1 MNESSLK
8 NQKLKIYSADWC
20 TKCRSL
26 KNTLDRLGVSYEVID
41 ISKLSEEEE
50 EEYASIRELPTIE
63 LNNHRLS
70 GEIHLKALKEF
81 LGL

>member
-8 NQKLKIYSADWC
+8 NPKPTIFSTDWC
-20 TKCRSL
+20 VKCRSL
-26 KNTLDRLGVSYEVID
+26 KKTLDRLGVSYDVVD
-41 ISKLSEEEE
+41 ISKLSE

-63 LNNHRLS
+63 FNNHRLS

>member
-8 NQKLKIYSADWC
+8 NQRPTIFSADWC
-20 TKCRSL
+20 VKCRSL

-50 EEYASIRELPTIE
+50 EYASIRELPTIE
-63 LNNHRLS
+63 FNNHRLS
-70 GEIHLKALKEF
+70 GEIHLKVLKEF

>member
-1 MNESSLK
+1 MNESSSK
-8 NQKLKIYSADWC
+8 NQNLKIYSTDWC
-20 TKCRSL
+20 MKCRSL

-41 ISKLSEEEE
+41 ISKLSEEE
-50 EEYASIRELPTIE
+50 YASIRELPTIE
-63 LNNHRLS
+63 FNNHRLS

>member
-20 TKCRSL
+20 MKCRSL

-41 ISKLSEEEE
+41 IAKLSE

-63 LNNHRLS
+63 FNNHRLS

>member
-1 MNESSLK
+1 MSESSLK
-8 NQKLKIYSADWC
+8 NPKPTIFSADWC
-20 TKCRSL
+20 VKCRSL
-26 KNTLDRLGVSYEVID
+26 KKTLDRLGVSYDVVD
-41 ISKLSEEEE
+41 ISKLSE

-63 LNNHRLS
+63 FNNHRLS

>member
-8 NQKLKIYSADWC
+8 NQRIKIYTADWC
-20 TKCRSL
+20 MKCRSL
-26 KNTLDRLGVSYEVID
+26 KNTLDRLGVSYDVVD
-41 ISKLSEEEE
+41 ISKLSE

-63 LNNHRLS
+63 FNNHRLS
-70 GEIHLKALKEF
+70 GEIHLKDLKEF

>member
-8 NQKLKIYSADWC
+8 NRKLKVYSADWC
-20 TKCRSL
+20 VKCRSL
-26 KNTLDRLGVSYEVID
+26 KNTLDRLGVSYEIID
-41 ISKLSEEEE
+41 ISKLSE

>member
-1 MNESSLK
+1 M
-8 NQKLKIYSADWC
+8 
-20 TKCRSL
+20 
-26 KNTLDRLGVSYEVID
+26 DRLGVSYDVVD
-41 ISKLSEEEE
+41 ISKLSE

-63 LNNHRLS
+63 FNNHRLS

>member
-8 NQKLKIYSADWC
+8 NPRPTIYTADWC
-20 TKCRSL
+20 MKCRSL
-26 KNTLDRLGVSYEVID
+26 KNTLDRLGVSYDVVD
-41 ISKLSEEEE
+41 ISKLSE

-63 LNNHRLS
+63 FNNHRLS

>member
-1 MNESSLK
+1 MNESSSK
-8 NQKLKIYSADWC
+8 NQNLKIYTADWC
-20 TKCRSL
+20 MKCRSL
-26 KNTLDRLGVSYEVID
+26 KNTLDRLGVSYDVVD
-41 ISKLSEEEE
+41 ISKLSE

-63 LNNHRLS
+63 LNNNRLS

>member
-8 NQKLKIYSADWC
+8 NLRPMIYTADWC
-20 TKCRSL
+20 MKCRSL
-26 KNTLDRLGVSYEVID
+26 KNTLDRLGVSYDVVD
-41 ISKLSEEEE
+41 ISKLSE

-63 LNNHRLS
+63 FNNHRLS

>member
-8 NQKLKIYSADWC
+8 NPKLKLYSADWC
-20 TKCRSL
+20 MKCRSL

-41 ISKLSEEEE
+41 IAKLSG

-63 LNNHRLS
+63 LNNDRLS

>member
-8 NQKLKIYSADWC
+8 NPRPTIFTADWC
-20 TKCRSL
+20 VKCRSL
-26 KNTLDRLGVSYEVID
+26 KNTLDRLGVSYYVVD
-41 ISKLSEEEE
+41 ISKLSEE

-63 LNNHRLS
+63 FNNHRLS

>member
-8 NQKLKIYSADWC
+8 NQRPTIFSTDWC
-20 TKCRSL
+20 VKCRSL
-26 KNTLDRLGVSYEVID
+26 KKTLDRLGVSYDVVD
-41 ISKLSEEEE
+41 ISKLSE

-63 LNNHRLS
+63 FNNHRLS

>member
-8 NQKLKIYSADWC
+8 NQNLKIYSADWC
-20 TKCRSL
+20 MKCRSL

-41 ISKLSEEEE
+41 IAKLSE

-63 LNNHRLS
+63 FNNHRLS

>member
-1 MNESSLK
+1 MKESSLK
-8 NQKLKIYSADWC
+8 NQRIKIYTADWC
-20 TKCRSL
+20 MKCRSL
-26 KNTLDRLGVSYEVID
+26 KNTLDRLGVSYDVVD
-41 ISKLSEEEE
+41 ISKLSE

-63 LNNHRLS
+63 FNNHRLS

>member
-1 MNESSLK
+1 MNESSSK
-8 NQKLKIYSADWC
+8 NQNLKIYTADWC
-20 TKCRSL
+20 VKCRSL
-26 KNTLDRLGVSYEVID
+26 KKTLDRLGVSYDVVD
-41 ISKLSEEEE
+41 ISKLSE

-63 LNNHRLS
+63 FNNHRLS

>member
-1 MNESSLK
+1 MSESSLK
-8 NQKLKIYSADWC
+8 NQRIKIYTADWC
-20 TKCRSL
+20 MKCRSL
-26 KNTLDRLGVSYEVID
+26 KNTLDRLGVSYDVVD
-41 ISKLSEEEE
+41 ISKLSE

-63 LNNHRLS
+63 FNNHRLS

>member
-8 NQKLKIYSADWC
+8 NQKPKIYSADWC
-20 TKCRSL
+20 MKCRSL

-50 EEYASIRELPTIE
+50 EYASIRELPTIE
-63 LNNHRLS
+63 FNNNRLS

-81 LGL
+81 LDL

>member
-8 NQKLKIYSADWC
+8 NQRIKIYTADWC
-20 TKCRSL
+20 VKCRSL
-26 KNTLDRLGVSYEVID
+26 KKTLDRLGVSYDVVD
-41 ISKLSEEEE
+41 ISKLSE

-63 LNNHRLS
+63 FNNHRLS

>member
-1 MNESSLK
+1 MNESSSK

-20 TKCRSL
+20 MKCRSL

-41 ISKLSEEEE
+41 ISKLSEEE
-50 EEYASIRELPTIE
+50 YASIRELPTIE
-63 LNNHRLS
+63 FNNHRLS
-70 GEIHLKALKEF
+70 GEISLKALKEF

>member
-8 NQKLKIYSADWC
+8 NQNLKIYSADWC
-20 TKCRSL
+20 VKCRSL
-26 KNTLDRLGVSYEVID
+26 KNTLDRLGVSYDVVD
-41 ISKLSEEEE
+41 ISKLSE

-63 LNNHRLS
+63 FNNHRLS
-70 GEIHLKALKEF
+70 GEIHLKDLKEF

>member
-20 TKCRSL
+20 MKCRRL
-26 KNTLDRLGVSYEVID
+26 KKTLDRLGVSYDVVD
-41 ISKLSEEEE
+41 ISKLSE

>member
-1 MNESSLK
+1 MNESSSK
-8 NQKLKIYSADWC
+8 NQRPTIFSADWC
-20 TKCRSL
+20 VKCRRL
-26 KNTLDRLGVSYEVID
+26 KNTLDRLGVSYDVVD
-41 ISKLSEEEE
+41 ISKLSE

-63 LNNHRLS
+63 LNNNRLS

>member
-8 NQKLKIYSADWC
+8 NPKLKIYSADWC
-20 TKCRSL
+20 MKCRSL

-41 ISKLSEEEE
+41 IAKLSE

>member
-20 TKCRSL
+20 MKCRSL

-41 ISKLSEEEE
+41 ISKLSEEE
-50 EEYASIRELPTIE
+50 YASICELPTIE

-70 GEIHLKALKEF
+70 GEISLKALKEF

>member
-1 MNESSLK
+1 MSESSLK

-20 TKCRSL
+20 VKCRSL

-41 ISKLSEEEE
+41 ISKLSEEE
-50 EEYASIRELPTIE
+50 YASIRELPTIE
-63 LNNHRLS
+63 LNNNRLS

>member
-8 NQKLKIYSADWC
+8 NQKIKIFTADWC
-20 TKCRSL
+20 VKCRSL
-26 KNTLDRLGVSYEVID
+26 KNTLDRLGVSYDVVD
-41 ISKLSEEEE
+41 ISKLSE

-63 LNNHRLS
+63 FNNHRLS

>member
-1 MNESSLK
+1 MNESSSK
-8 NQKLKIYSADWC
+8 NQNLKIYSADWC
-20 TKCRSL
+20 VKCRSL

-41 ISKLSEEEE
+41 ISKLSEEE
-50 EEYASIRELPTIE
+50 YASIRELPTIE

-70 GEIHLKALKEF
+70 SEIHLKALKEF

>member
-1 MNESSLK
+1 MNESSSK
-8 NQKLKIYSADWC
+8 NQNLKIYTADWC
-20 TKCRSL
+20 VKCRSL

-41 ISKLSEEEE
+41 ISKLSE

>member
-1 MNESSLK
+1 MNESSSK
-8 NQKLKIYSADWC
+8 NQNLKIYSADWC
-20 TKCRSL
+20 VKCRSL
-26 KNTLDRLGVSYEVID
+26 KKTLDRLGVSYDVVD
-41 ISKLSEEEE
+41 ISKLSE

-63 LNNHRLS
+63 FNNHRLS

>member
-8 NQKLKIYSADWC
+8 NLSPKIYSADWC
-20 TKCRSL
+20 VKCRSL
-26 KNTLDRLGVSYEVID
+26 KKTLDRLGVSYDVVD
-41 ISKLSEEEE
+41 ISKLSE
-50 EEYASIRELPTIE
+50 EEYASIRELPAIE
-63 LNNHRLS
+63 FNNHRLS

>member
-8 NQKLKIYSADWC
+8 NQKPKIYSADWC
-20 TKCRSL
+20 VKCRSL
-26 KNTLDRLGVSYEVID
+26 KKTLDRLGVSYDVVD
-41 ISKLSEEEE
+41 ISKLTE

-63 LNNHRLS
+63 FNNHRLS
-70 GEIHLKALKEF
+70 GEIRLKALKEF